1 MYKPYKDS
9 DGPNPNMVPLWRSPY
24 VVCPQLSPVVYRVRL
39 PNDTREV
46 SVHLAHIKPYHQ
58 RETPPAPRS
67 EKLVDLFLG
76 KPIPLPELDHPD
88 EGQPKIQ
95 SYFVDRVADH
105 KRGPGRHSPRNYK
118 YRLRRRGYGPESDL
132 EYRAD
137 EIPQCHELIAV
148 CTEPRKVCKSR

>member
-1 MYKPYKDS
+1 M
-9 DGPNPNMVPLWRSPY
+9 
-24 VVCPQLSPVVYRVRL
+24 
-39 PNDTREV
+39 
-46 SVHLAHIKPYHQ
+46 
-58 RETPPAPRS
+58 
-67 EKLVDLFLG
+67 DLYLT
-76 KPIPLPELDHPD
+76 KTIPLPELDHPD

-137 EIPQCHELIAV
+137 EIPQRHELIAAYR
-148 CTEPRKVCKSR
+148 TNNGLQITITPPPSPPLLSLGTQKRKVYEG